1 MFLRERRCLHRW
13 GSLGQPG
20 SGGLDLLTSK
30 GPRLLKPTPTHTK
43 GLCQEPGQ
51 GWEPE
56 TQVTRCPA
64 AAPRS
69 EHQSLVLRPL
79 KGQLALRGL
88 GVIGRTS
95 GPLSGG

>member
-1 MFLRERRCLHRW
+1 MFLRERRCLHCW
-13 GSLGQPG
+13 GSLGLPG

-56 TQVTRCPA
+56 T
-64 AAPRS
+64 
-69 EHQSLVLRPL
+69 
-79 KGQLALRGL
+79 
-88 GVIGRTS
+88 
-95 GPLSGG
+95 